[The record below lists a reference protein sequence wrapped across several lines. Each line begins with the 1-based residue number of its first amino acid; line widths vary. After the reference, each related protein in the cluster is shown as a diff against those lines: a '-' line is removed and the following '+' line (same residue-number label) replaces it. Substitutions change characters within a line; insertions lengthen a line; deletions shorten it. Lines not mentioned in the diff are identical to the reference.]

1 MPRHA
6 QLDAALKRL
15 SAALDQLEAA
25 SARLGKAG
33 AEKRDL
39 IDTLAVMEHDR
50 SRLADDLDSSLT
62 RTRTLERAADE
73 VAHGLARAGVV
84 LRRLVETGG

>member
-6 QLDAALKRL
+6 PLDAAFKRL

-33 AEKRDL
+33 ADKRDL
-39 IDTLAVMEHDR
+39 IDTLAVMEQDR
-50 SRLADDLDSSLT
+50 SRLAEDLDASLT
-62 RTRTLERAADE
+62 RARLLEQAADE
-73 VAHGLARAGVV
+73 VAARLARAGGV
-84 LRRLVETGG
+84 LRRLIEAGS